1 MLSEKEPD
9 ALCDWLGDSDSV
21 RLRVTDPDG
30 DAATLSDAKP
40 SEGLRLAL
48 LDPVRLRDA
57 DAVANSEA
65 EADGGTLTVYDAD
78 VESLTLFVPV
88 KQPG

>member
-1 MLSEKEPD
+1 MLSDDDPV

-21 RLRVTDPDG
+21 RLRVMDPDG
-30 DAATLSDAKP
+30 DATTLSDA
-40 SEGLRLAL
+40 EGLTLAL

-57 DAVANSEA
+57 DAVATSEA